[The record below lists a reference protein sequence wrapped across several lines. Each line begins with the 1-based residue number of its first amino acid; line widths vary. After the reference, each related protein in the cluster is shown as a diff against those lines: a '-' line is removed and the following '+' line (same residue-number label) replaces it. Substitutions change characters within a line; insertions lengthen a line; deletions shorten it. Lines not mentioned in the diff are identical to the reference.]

1 MNRTSLKN
9 RLAHHV
15 KTRRRTSR
23 QRAFGGLLPLR
34 FEQLETRDLLAPIVT
49 SPQPLE
55 IETLPAGTSSVEI
68 HFSEPVSGAGE
79 AANYQLRSLGPDGSL
94 GTDDDTIHVLSAE
107 YSDTSHATA
116 TVSFT
121 GLSDGVYRLTV
132 RDTITNEANEGL
144 AGGDWRWEFA
154 VVPPEADVVPVFP
167 TGPYMRS
174 YGIAAGDFNSDEI
187 NDLVIT
193 GESGTVTLFVGDGA
207 RGFEV
212 SQTYDSG
219 GWGARFVAVGNFNG
233 DTYPD
238 VAVANFDSGNVGVLL
253 GNGTGGFAS
262 AITYES
268 GGSANAI
275 AVGDFDSDGDQD
287 LAVANST
294 SGSIGILLSYVNHSG
309 DWGLAAAVTYGSGG
323 DNPSSLAVGD
333 FNNDGNQDLTVANGD
348 NIGILLGNGSGE
360 FPTAVTYGSGGREP
374 ASVTVGDFNRNGNLD
389 IAVANAMSDN
399 VAVLLGNG
407 SGGFAKAVKYGSG
420 GTAPRSIT
428 MADFNRDG
436 KQDLAVANYASGN
449 VGILIGNGDGKFA
462 AALTY
467 GSGGTY
473 PISLAAGDFN
483 GDDFQDLAVTNLT
496 SNGPVGVLLN
506 KGESGAGE
514 FQLAVPYAP
523 LDTFPRCVVVGDFNG
538 DEDAFDDLAVLSWP
552 GATIGLLLNTEGSG
566 FASTVEREALHEFDS
581 ANGFTFGIQATG
593 PGAGQLVAGAD
604 GAFDG
609 LNRLRVGVADYSAG
623 TQGSY
628 LTNEVRTLV
637 TPTVTLAGL
646 YVHREITVPDTGSY
660 DYAQTVDVFE
670 NVTDSSITTTVRM
683 VGNLGSNQNT
693 TLWQTTDQWTGTDDG
708 DENGGMLAIVH
719 AFDLGGT
726 EPTPVQLPGD
736 QGDNIE
742 WTYEIAVPAR
752 ATVQLTHLTIVAT
765 TRTLAAEAVASLLQ
779 NSNQPPVATD
789 DSYSIAQGNTL
800 SVAAPGVLAND
811 SDPNNDPVT
820 AVLEVAPEH
829 GTLSLNSDGSFSYT
843 PDAVFTG
850 TDSFTYKANDGTVDS
865 NIATVTIEVTSQPV
879 VSTLH
884 VSDLDGSARWVNK
897 TKWAATVIATV
908 YDETGRTR
916 AQRHRRGNVEQWH
929 HEYGNHQRCRTSHAP
944 ERQFGQEYEQRHVC
958 RDQHRACVVAIRARG
973 QHGPRR

>member
-1 MNRTSLKN
+1 M
-9 RLAHHV
+9 
-15 KTRRRTSR
+15 
-23 QRAFGGLLPLR
+23 
-34 FEQLETRDLLAPIVT
+34 
-49 SPQPLE
+49 
-55 IETLPAGTSSVEI
+55 
-68 HFSEPVSGAGE
+68 
-79 AANYQLRSLGPDGSL
+79 
-94 GTDDDTIHVLSAE
+94 
-107 YSDTSHATA
+107 
-116 TVSFT
+116 TV
-121 GLSDGVYRLTV
+121 
-132 RDTITNEANEGL
+132 
-144 AGGDWRWEFA
+144 
-154 VVPPEADVVPVFP
+154 
-167 TGPYMRS
+167 
-174 YGIAAGDFNSDEI
+174 GDFN
-187 NDLVIT
+187 ND
-193 GESGTVTLFVGDGA
+193 G
-207 RGFEV
+207 
-212 SQTYDSG
+212 Y
-219 GWGARFVAVGNFNG
+219 
-233 DTYPD
+233 
-238 VAVANFDSGNVGVLL
+238 
-253 GNGTGGFAS
+253 
-262 AITYES
+262 
-268 GGSANAI
+268 
-275 AVGDFDSDGDQD
+275 QD

-294 SGSIGILLSYVNHSG
+294 NGSIGVLISYVNQSG
-309 DWGLAAAVTYGSGG
+309 DWGLAASVTYGSGG

-348 NIGILLGNGSGE
+348 NIGI
-360 FPTAVTYGSGGREP
+360 
-374 ASVTVGDFNRNGNLD
+374 
-389 IAVANAMSDN
+389 
-399 VAVLLGNG
+399 LLGNG

-523 LDTFPRCVVVGDFNG
+523 LDTSPRCAVVGDFNG
-538 DEDAFDDLAVLSWP
+538 DEDEFDDLAVLSWP

-566 FASTVEREALHEFDS
+566 FASTVDREALHEFDS

-708 DENGGMLAIVH
+708 DENGGMPAIVH
-719 AFDLGGT
+719 SFDLGGL
-726 EPTPVQLPGD
+726 EPTSVQLLGD
-736 QGDNIE
+736 QGDNIL
-742 WTYEIAVPAR
+742 WTYEVTVPAR
-752 ATVQLTHLTIVAT
+752 ATVQLTHLTIVAA
-765 TRTLAAEAVASLLQ
+765 TRTLAAEAAASLLE

-789 DSYSIAQGNTL
+789 DSYFL
-800 SVAAPGVLAND
+800 
-811 SDPNNDPVT
+811 
-820 AVLEVAPEH
+820 
-829 GTLSLNSDGSFSYT
+829 
-843 PDAVFTG
+843 
-850 TDSFTYKANDGTVDS
+850 
-865 NIATVTIEVTSQPV
+865 
-879 VSTLH
+879 
-884 VSDLDGSARWVNK
+884 
-897 TKWAATVIATV
+897 
-908 YDETGRTR
+908 
-916 AQRHRRGNVEQWH
+916 
-929 HEYGNHQRCRTSHAP
+929 
-944 ERQFGQEYEQRHVC
+944 
-958 RDQHRACVVAIRARG
+958 
-973 QHGPRR
+973 